1 MSPLKCSLE
10 GHLRKEPRLVPGD
23 AELLCRDGAQE
34 VASPRRM
41 SEAVADGAAVFFGD
55 GEEMRR

>member
-10 GHLRKEPRLVPGD
+10 GHLRKEPRFVPGD
-23 AELLCRDGAQE
+23 AELLCSNGAEE
-34 VASPRRM
+34 VTSPSRV

-55 GEEMRR
+55 REEMRR